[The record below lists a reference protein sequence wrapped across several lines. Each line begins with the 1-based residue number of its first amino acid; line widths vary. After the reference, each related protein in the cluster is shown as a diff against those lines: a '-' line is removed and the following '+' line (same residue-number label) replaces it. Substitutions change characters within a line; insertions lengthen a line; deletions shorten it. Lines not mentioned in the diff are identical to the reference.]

1 MKNKYKELFEK
12 MEDSN
17 MSKLEEDNAIFKDPA
32 LKNAKDKLGDVKK
45 QIKKFSGDL
54 YKLEQAL
61 MSVSKAFPNSGAGRY
76 ADKLADSVHKAL
88 FHLDDLMMRVK
99 N

>member
-1 MKNKYKELFEK
+1 MPDSYKEIYEK
-12 MEDSN
+12 MEQDN
-17 MSKLEEDNAIFKDPA
+17 KIEEDNAIFKDPT
-32 LKNAKDKLGDVKK
+32 LKKAKG

-76 ADKLADSVHKAL
+76 ANKQADSVNKAL
-88 FHLDDLMMRVK
+88 FHLDDLMTSLTEILSF
-99 N
+99 